1 MSGVPHK
8 TFYLETFG
16 CQMNVHDSEKVVGTL
31 VQEGYRQVE
40 TVEQADLILYNTCS
54 IRDKAE
60 QKVFHRLADYKK
72 LQAQGKKFGVLG
84 CVAQQEGE
92 KIFERAPHVSL
103 VCGSASYR
111 KLPEM
116 LAQLEGTGAGEIP
129 RAAEQNTSF
138 GDDASNFAAAAM
150 AGKSAARKA
159 EAANLVRITGLD
171 DRQTDKCFETEFTA
185 RTNPHRGYI
194 TIIEGCD
201 KFCAYCVVPFTRGKE
216 RSRTSASVLAEARQ
230 MADLGYS
237 EIQLLG
243 QNVNS
248 YRDPEEK
255 KTFAELLAAV
265 GEVPGIKRVRFT
277 TSHPRDFGPDIVQAI
292 DAVPTLCDHVHLPV
306 QSGSTRMLDAMQRLY
321 TREQYLERIAWM
333 KTARREISITTDVI
347 VGFPGETEA
356 DFAETLSL
364 LDEVGY
370 DAVFSF
376 KYSPRPNTPSLSLED
391 AIPEEEKSRRLEVLM
406 ARQRD
411 IQIARYKKYVGSQ
424 CEVMVE
430 GRNGTREQWI
440 GRTSHNK
447 TLNFTASDEA
457 VLKSGTYAQVL
468 VTRSFPNSLVG
479 ELVEVPCDNR
489 REMQPPV
496 V

>member
-1 MSGVPHK
+1 MSAAPHK

-16 CQMNVHDSEKVVGTL
+16 CQMNVHDSEKVIGTL
-31 VQEGYRQVE
+31 VHEGYRQVE

-72 LQAQGKKFGVLG
+72 LLAQGKTFGVLG

-111 KLPEM
+111 NLPQM
-116 LAQLEGTGAGEIP
+116 LVQLESAQLE
-129 RAAEQNTSF
+129 
-138 GDDASNFAAAAM
+138 
-150 AGKSAARKA
+150 AGKSEGRKP
-159 EAANLVRITGLD
+159 EAGSPIRITGLD
-171 DRQTDKCFETEFTA
+171 DRETDECFETEFTA

-216 RSRTSASVLAEARQ
+216 RSRTSDSVLAEARQ
-230 MADLGYS
+230 MADLGYT

-248 YRDPEEK
+248 YKDPAGKPGGK

-265 GEVPGIKRVRFT
+265 GDVPGIRRVRFT
-277 TSHPRDFGPDIVQAI
+277 TSHPRDFGRDIVEAI
-292 DAVPTLCDHVHLPV
+292 DTVPTLCDHVHLPV
-306 QSGSTRMLDAMQRLY
+306 QSGSDRVLNAMQRLY
-321 TREQYLERIAWM
+321 TREQYMERIAWM
-333 KTARREISITTDVI
+333 KAAKREISITSDVI
-347 VGFPGETEA
+347 VGFPGETEE

-364 LDEVGY
+364 LEEVGY
-370 DAVFSF
+370 DSVFTF
-376 KYSPRPNTPSLSLED
+376 KYSPRPNTPSLALED
-391 AIPEEEKSRRLEVLM
+391 AIPDQEKSRRLEVLM
-406 ARQRD
+406 AKQKE
-411 IQIARYKKYVGSQ
+411 IQIARYKKYIGTVS
-424 CEVMVE
+424 EVMVE
-430 GRNGTREQWI
+430 GRNESRRQWI
-440 GRTSHNK
+440 GRTSQNK
-447 TLNFTASDEA
+447 TLNFTAPESA
-457 VLKSGTYAQVL
+457 APRVGTYVPVRA
-468 VTRSFPNSLVG
+468 TASFPNSLLG
-479 ELVEVPCDNR
+479 E
-489 REMQPPV
+489 MV